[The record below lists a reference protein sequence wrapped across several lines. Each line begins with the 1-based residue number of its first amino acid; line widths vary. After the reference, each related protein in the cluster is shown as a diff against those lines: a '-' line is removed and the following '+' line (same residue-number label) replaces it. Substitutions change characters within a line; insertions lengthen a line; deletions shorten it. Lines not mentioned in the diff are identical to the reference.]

1 MVHFKRAKTLF
12 EEILDELKAQGREE
26 QAIEWIRTFRIT
38 EREKKILIY
47 NYILDIPYKTI
58 SYSKDKNMCIELA
71 VENLSKLQKQAIQSS
86 IRYLKSHII
95 KDL

>member
-1 MVHFKRAKTLF
+1 MGPLKRTKSMF

-58 SYSKDKNMCIELA
+58 SYNKDPKICIELA

-86 IRYLKSHII
+86 IKHLKNNII

>member
-1 MVHFKRAKTLF
+1 MTHFKRAKTLF
-12 EEILDELKAQGREE
+12 EEILDELKAQGRQE
-26 QAIEWIRTFRIT
+26 QAIEWIKTFRIT

-71 VENLSKLQKQAIQSS
+71 VENLSKLEKQAIQSS
-86 IRYLKSHII
+86 IKHLKNNII